1 MFDESVMIQKLVQQ
15 TFDES
20 VMIQKYVL
28 QTFNEYVMIQK
39 MHFPAQTTILRDD
52 FRMISPSSCNN
63 RILT

>member
-1 MFDESVMIQKLVQQ
+1 M
-15 TFDES
+15 FDES

-52 FRMISPSSCNN
+52 FS
-63 RILT
+63 LFVQQTDTHLKQG